1 MLPLKRIEGK
11 YEVVRKLSEGGMGVL
26 YLVRHRQLEELRV
39 IKVLRSSLD
48 TERDLRDRF
57 LREAKVAIR
66 LRHPNIAQLYDFSV
80 DEDGSAF
87 MVMEFIDGINV
98 EDFCV
103 AARLLELPLV
113 LDVARQGLRALRFLH
128 SKHFVHRDIAPDNLM
143 ITRDAE
149 GHLLVK
155 LIDLGIVKVLR
166 DETQKSLA
174 GVYLGKPRYS
184 SPEQLMGKELD
195 GRSDLYSFGITLYEM
210 LTGRF
215 PILGNDFAS
224 LVTGHLY
231 RPFLPFEEADP
242 EGRVP
247 PELRKLVE
255 RSLHKDPNR
264 RWSSAAELSDALV
277 ALDLPR
283 WNDPGGARLGK
294 ILAGTTGE
302 DGEPVEPYRGSTQT
316 DIDRHFDQARAT
328 PTPDTIERLSQS
340 LSAPVPTPAEP
351 DRGVSIA
358 GIRAALERGD
368 VAEATRL
375 LASATDEE
383 LVLPEVRAVRHE
395 IERQMAAREAAR
407 RGSREPDGDSL
418 AWADSQLRKLVDS
431 GRSPRGSAPA
441 AQRLAAP
448 AELSGRAT
456 LDEHARHA
464 LEGGIDEAER
474 LLRMGDTQ
482 SAARA
487 LDSVHA
493 RTAVWD
499 MPASLQLRYRTL
511 EDETRSL
518 RLAAHLA
525 RAAHLLE
532 VGSAI
537 DAEYELEQARVIDRT
552 HPAVAIL
559 AERIQTAKA
568 DTHASFRPPQEGSAG
583 AAWSRPFVDAYR
595 SLERILDGP
604 SWLLPLLLAGILAAA
619 AFLVTFA
626 LL

>member
-1 MLPLKRIEGK
+1 
-11 YEVVRKLSEGGMGVL
+11 
-26 YLVRHRQLEELRV
+26 
-39 IKVLRSSLD
+39 
-48 TERDLRDRF
+48 
-57 LREAKVAIR
+57 
-66 LRHPNIAQLYDFSV
+66 
-80 DEDGSAF
+80 
-87 MVMEFIDGINV
+87 
-98 EDFCV
+98 
-103 AARLLELPLV
+103 
-113 LDVARQGLRALRFLH
+113 
-128 SKHFVHRDIAPDNLM
+128 
-143 ITRDAE
+143 
-149 GHLLVK
+149 
-155 LIDLGIVKVLR
+155 
-166 DETQKSLA
+166 
-174 GVYLGKPRYS
+174 
-184 SPEQLMGKELD
+184 MGKELD
-195 GRSDLYSFGITLYEM
+195 GRSDLYSFGITFYEM

-215 PILGNDFAS
+215 PIPGNDFAS

-231 RPFLPFEEADP
+231 RPFLPFDEADP
-242 EGRVP
+242 EGRIP

-283 WNDPGGARLGK
+283 WNDPGGARLAK
-294 ILAGTTGE
+294 ILTGATGA
-302 DGEPVEPYRGSTQT
+302 DGEPAEPYRGSTQT
-316 DIDRHFDQARAT
+316 EIDRHFDQARAT
-328 PTPDTIERLSQS
+328 PTPDTIERLSKS
-340 LSAPVPTPAEP
+340 LPAAAPEVAAPETAAPGPA
-351 DRGVSIA
+351 VSID

-383 LVLPEVRAVRHE
+383 LVLPEMRAVRHE

-407 RGSREPDGDSL
+407 RGAREPDGDSL

-441 AQRLAAP
+441 AQRIAAP

-456 LDEHARHA
+456 LDEHARQA

-482 SAARA
+482 AAARV

-511 EDETRSL
+511 DDETRSL

-537 DAEYELEQARVIDRT
+537 DAEYELEQARAIDRT

-568 DTHASFRPPQEGSAG
+568 DTHASFRPAEEGIAG

-595 SLERILDGP
+595 SLERMLDGP
-604 SWLLPLLLAGILAAA
+604 PWLLPLLLAGMLATA